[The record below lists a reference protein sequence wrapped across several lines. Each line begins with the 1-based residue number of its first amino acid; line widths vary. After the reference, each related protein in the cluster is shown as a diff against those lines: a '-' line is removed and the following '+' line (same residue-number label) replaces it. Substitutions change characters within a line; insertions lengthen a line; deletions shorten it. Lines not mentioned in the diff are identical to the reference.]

1 MAKKVLS
8 KYKGKLNKVQK
19 YIFFWKAGK
28 KKQVVRDNVTLCES
42 FLRKTFDISK
52 GDFHDISA
60 MAWKLHTVLFPD
72 LVQIWMKLLEAMAF
86 NFIIMRPLAN
96 GCYED
101 CVSIFKNNGEKWL
114 SSALARPGLE
124 NPYPYK
130 CITCIPRW
138 NDVEAT
144 VPRRFNVEYIGVFVG
159 IQTK

>member
-28 KKQVVRDNVTLCES
+28 KKQVVRDNVMLCES

-114 SSALARPGLE
+114 SSALARTGLE
-124 NPYPYK
+124 NTPTNPS
-130 CITCIPRW
+130 RVFH
-138 NDVEAT
+138 VET
-144 VPRRFNVEYIGVFVG
+144 TWKRRFPAVSTWNTLVCL
-159 IQTK
+159 